1 VHNGYSNQPK
11 QHTMASNDLYLT
23 TLTEVLLM
31 VAEEDYGTLIEII
44 ERLRA
49 TSEGTEILYNIMER
63 DFRGAGEVISDICR
77 YIEEGDCYE
86 DEDSTDVLSCIET
99 T

>member
-1 VHNGYSNQPK
+1 MISE
-11 QHTMASNDLYLT
+11 DFYLT
-23 TLTEVLLM
+23 TLGEILL
-31 VAEEDYGTLIEII
+31 VVSDTDYGTLINVVEK
-44 ERLRA
+44 LRA

-86 DEDSTDVLSCIET
+86 TEDSTDVLSCIEAN
-99 T
+99 

>member
-1 VHNGYSNQPK
+1 MISED
-11 QHTMASNDLYLT
+11 AYLT
-23 TLTEVLLM
+23 TLGEILL
-31 VAEEDYGTLIEII
+31 VVSDTDYGTLIEIT

-77 YIEEGDCYE
+77 FLEEGDCYE
-86 DEDSTDVLSCIET
+86 EDSTDVLSRIET